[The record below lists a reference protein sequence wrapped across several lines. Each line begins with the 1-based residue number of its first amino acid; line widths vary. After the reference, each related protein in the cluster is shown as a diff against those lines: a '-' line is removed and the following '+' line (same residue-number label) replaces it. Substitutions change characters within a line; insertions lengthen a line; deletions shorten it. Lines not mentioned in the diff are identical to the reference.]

1 MVASVVVHD
10 LVGCMAAA
18 DTLAY
23 PLVLKAMVPGVA
35 HKHQAG
41 LVGVS
46 LQDPQA
52 LQAEFLRQAD
62 RVRARYADLGTEWLL
77 QPMLHGRLELIA
89 GVTHE
94 QGLGHFLVFGLG
106 GVHAEAFDQIAMLP
120 IPVGRPDIASCVD
133 ASYVAR
139 VLDAM
144 EPTGNARRCLV
155 DVLSS
160 LQALIGRHGAR
171 IDSIDINPLL
181 LVGDSLVAVDAL
193 LVAAHATTRTSP
205 AHVQ

>member
-1 MVASVVVHD
+1 M
-10 LVGCMAAA
+10 
-18 DTLAY
+18 
-23 PLVLKAMVPGVA
+23 
-35 HKHQAG
+35 
-41 LVGVS
+41 GVS
-46 LQDPQA
+46 LQDPTA

-62 RVRARYADLGTEWLL
+62 RVQARHADLGTAWLL